1 MKHLLLFGWLLLAG
15 SVYSQDF
22 ALNILESSPRHHEW
36 VNVQAGD
43 RTVRCFVAYPEVAE
57 KATVVIVIHEN
68 RGLTD
73 WVRAFTDALAEQGYL
88 AIAPDLLSD
97 FSEDYRLTTEFPTSD
112 DARNAI
118 YQLPAEQV
126 TADLNAV
133 QAYATALPA
142 SNGKNAV
149 VGFCWGGAQSFL
161 MATNNSQLS
170 AAMVFYGSP
179 PSDSAAWAR
188 VQVPV
193 YGFYGETD
201 ARINATIPDTQAAM
215 EAAGKQ
221 YDPVIYPTVGH
232 AYMRRGHDPA
242 SEAEYQDAYRQSMER
257 LIGILS
263 RL

>member
-1 MKHLLLFGWLLLAG
+1 MLLCWLLITSSAF
-15 SVYSQDF
+15 SQDF
-22 ALNILESSPRHHEW
+22 ALTILESSPRHHEW
-36 VNVQAGD
+36 AEVQSGD
-43 RTVRCFVAYPEVAE
+43 RKVRCFVAYPEVAE

-73 WVRAFTDALAEQGYL
+73 WVRAYADALAEQGYL

-97 FSEDYRLTTEFPTSD
+97 FSEDFHLTSEFPTSD

-118 YQLPAEQV
+118 YQLPADRV
-126 TADLNAV
+126 AADLNAV
-133 QAYATALPA
+133 QAYAIALPA
-142 SNGKNAV
+142 SNGKSAV
-149 VGFCWGGAQSFL
+149 AGFCWGGAQSFL

-179 PSDSAAWAR
+179 PSDSSAWASIN
-188 VQVPV
+188 VPV

-242 SEAEYQDAYRQSMER
+242 SEAEYKEAYRLSMER
-257 LIGILS
+257 VIGILS
-263 RL
+263 QL